1 MRLTRRG
8 WVLVAVVVV
17 AFAMAMSFGARSL
30 NAVVVPA
37 FVALVA
43 GAVQLR
49 GLDPPRVRREPP
61 PDGFP
66 GETRTVR
73 LEFETDDPFTGA
85 VSDRLDRGLSA
96 SPSWQEGT
104 VGAETFSYDVT
115 YESRGEH
122 EFGPVRL
129 VARDVLGLVE
139 RELSVR
145 ERSTVLVYPRVS
157 ELRPAA
163 LGDLQALYQAE
174 RTEERDEFD
183 RLREYERGDPLR
195 DVHWKSS
202 AKRDDLV
209 VKAFAA
215 ESGASAVTVAAGAGA
230 GEADAMADAT
240 ASVALAL
247 LSVGVP
253 VAVRTPDGTV
263 ETNAGGEHT
272 VLEHLARV
280 EGGRLPTNEADV
292 LVEATAR
299 GVVVTL
305 GGVEREFAELTA
317 ETGVADLGAA
327 VEFDVDGTPTVTA
340 RTGEGERAGEDGDA
354 DERDAGP
361 GRGEV
366 AA

>member
-8 WVLVAVVVV
+8 WAVVVV
-17 AFAMAMSFGARSL
+17 VVVSFAMATAFGARSL

-37 FVALVA
+37 FVGLVA
-43 GAVQLR
+43 AAVQLR
-49 GLDPPRVRREPP
+49 GVDAPRVRREPP

-66 GETRTVR
+66 GESRPVR
-73 LEFETDDPFTGA
+73 LLFETDDPFTG
-85 VSDRLDRGLSA
+85 VVEDRLDDGLSA
-96 SPSWQEGT
+96 SPPRQEGT
-104 VGAETFSYDVT
+104 VGAEAFAYDVA

-139 RELSVR
+139 RELTVS
-145 ERSTVLVYPRVS
+145 ERSTVLVYPRVR
-157 ELRPAA
+157 ELQPAV
-163 LGDLQALYQAE
+163 LGDLQALYRAE

-215 ESGASAVTVAAGAGA
+215 ESGASAVTIAAGAGA
-230 GEADAMADAT
+230 GEADTMAEAT

-253 VAVRTPDGTV
+253 VAVRTPDGAV
-263 ETNAGGEHT
+263 ETNAGGERT
-272 VLEHLARV
+272 VLEHLARSG
-280 EGGRLPTNEADV
+280 GGRTPTTEADV
-292 LVEATAR
+292 VVEATTR
-299 GVVVTL
+299 GVRVTI

-317 ETGVADLGAA
+317 GADAADLGAA
-327 VEFDVDGTPTVTA
+327 VEFDVDGTPRVVS
-340 RTGEGERAGEDGDA
+340 RSGEGADGARDA
-354 DERDAGP
+354 DGSGDDREGE
-361 GRGEV
+361 EV